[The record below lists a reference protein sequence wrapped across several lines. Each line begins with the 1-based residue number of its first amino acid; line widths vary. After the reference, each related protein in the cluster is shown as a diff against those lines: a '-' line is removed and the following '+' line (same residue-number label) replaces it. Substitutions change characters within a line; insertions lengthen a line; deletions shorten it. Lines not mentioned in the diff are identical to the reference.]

1 LNHRLESVKLFPPP
15 ANTND
20 PELYGAITLEC
31 AARAEINAPIR
42 KRVFSLQV
50 TSDKDIIRGRPTS
63 WSSALDALAVNR
75 DANGGRLIC
84 VSAGNVFI
92 NHADEYP
99 IRNESESVQ
108 DPAQAWNALS
118 IGGYTNLTT
127 IDPAAFPNWVPLA
140 ASGGLGPTS
149 STSLLWDDNWPIKPD
164 VVEEAGNLGVNPN
177 GRTAEKIDSLQ
188 LLTTSANFQRQPLTI
203 VGDTSAASG
212 LAASGCAEVMKAYP
226 DLWAETIRALIVHT
240 ADWTSRMKPAPNLWG
255 SKKSTLRDLVRKF
268 GFGVPN
274 IGRAVASAANSV
286 TLVAQDTIKP
296 FCLEDGEV
304 KTNEMIF
311 YALPWPKS
319 VLLQYAPEMAE
330 LRVTLSYFIEPNPGP
345 KTVNNRYRYASC
357 GLRFDLKRQT
367 ESIQDFRKRIN
378 KALDDGQRVRSET
391 DSDQWLLGSDLR
403 HHGSIHSDRWRGTAA
418 ELAEKDFL
426 GIYPVNGWW
435 RLRKFLGRCDS
446 TLRFGLVVTIALPEQ
461 QIDLYAEIATQI
473 ESRVTVEIPSSII

>member
-1 LNHRLESVKLFPPP
+1 LATVFVPYGKLDVLIHKIESYRDRATENGRRRNEDLVASISAIREAAFEAFWTGAEELPSESEIRWWELWLYRGENEAQSNFFEARFLREAEHQHIELKADRLRLPENIICVAKATRSQLSGSLELLNCLTEIRLASTPTEFFLSESTRDQLLWIDDARTHIEPPSPDSPAVCLLDTGVNQGHPLLEQALDPGDALSYNPAWGAHDTYPNGHGTLIAGVTLYRDLGSFLGGNARLKLNHRLESVKLFPPP

-31 AARAEINAPIR
+31 AARAEIKSPIR

-164 VVEEAGNLGVNPN
+164 VVEGAGNLGVNPN

-188 LLTTSANFQRQPLTI
+188 LLTTSANFQRQPLK
-203 VGDTSAASG
+203 
-212 LAASGCAEVMKAYP
+212 L
-226 DLWAETIRALIVHT
+226 
-240 ADWTSRMKPAPNLWG
+240 
-255 SKKSTLRDLVRKF
+255 
-268 GFGVPN
+268 
-274 IGRAVASAANSV
+274 
-286 TLVAQDTIKP
+286 Q
-296 FCLEDGEV
+296 CLEELVSGSSFDAHH
-304 KTNEMIF
+304 IF
-311 YALPWPKS
+311 
-319 VLLQYAPEMAE
+319 
-330 LRVTLSYFIEPNPGP
+330 
-345 KTVNNRYRYASC
+345 
-357 GLRFDLKRQT
+357 
-367 ESIQDFRKRIN
+367 
-378 KALDDGQRVRSET
+378 
-391 DSDQWLLGSDLR
+391 
-403 HHGSIHSDRWRGTAA
+403 
-418 ELAEKDFL
+418 
-426 GIYPVNGWW
+426 
-435 RLRKFLGRCDS
+435 
-446 TLRFGLVVTIALPEQ
+446 
-461 QIDLYAEIATQI
+461 
-473 ESRVTVEIPSSII
+473 